1 MILVDETKLNNGVLY
16 DIISANSQN
25 IMKEEF
31 KIKYNSEWLELRHKT
46 LEALEGYEDKEKIM
60 KMWDISGEGVDYKA
74 YVDYHLH
81 SFCMY
86 DNIEEVEEGL
96 VSILK
101 EIKNIS
107 KDTYESIIKK
117 LD

>member
-1 MILVDETKLNNGVLY
+1 MILVDETKLSNGVLY
-16 DIISANSQN
+16 NIISANEQN

-31 KIKYNSEWLELRHKT
+31 KIKYNSEWLRLRHKS

-60 KMWDISGEGVDYKA
+60 NIWNTSGEAVDYEA
-74 YVDYHLH
+74 YVDYYLH

-86 DNIEEVEEGL
+86 ENIEEVEEGL
-96 VSILK
+96 VNILK
-101 EIKNIS
+101 EIKSIS
-107 KDTYESIIKK
+107 KDTYENIIKR